1 MNFAFLFQGCDF
13 YTERFSRYGYIY
25 KTHLFGSRTIR
36 VIGPDNVKK
45 ILLGEPHH
53 VTTTWPKSVRIL
65 LGDGALSNKYGETH
79 RVQKRILQQALDHR
93 AIANFVPEIQNVV
106 QECLHE
112 WCDEEGE
119 LLGYP
124 CCRDLAFR
132 LAGKV
137 IFGMDFEEAEREK
150 LTTVFKTVVD
160 NMFSLPINCPGFGF
174 HQGLK
179 SRKLIQ
185 NQIKELLQT
194 SDKRTT
200 SAAVSVLDVLR
211 NFLDDNTLTEDV
223 IIDEC
228 VELLFAG
235 HHSTA
240 SSSCS
245 LLLQLFKNPDICEK
259 IRSELNMNEVDEQS
273 KNDLTYDVINNLD
286 YLENVIKEILRMFPP
301 VGGGFRK
308 AKRTFGIGGYEV
320 PQDWTIV
327 YSIRE
332 THKSSPLFPD
342 NDNFRPE
349 RWDEPEIDIQG
360 LRFNYLPFGAGT
372 RSCPGEKFAKLS
384 LKVFVIELI
393 RGCKWDIKNPN
404 PNLTLLP
411 APKPVDLLPISFSRR
426 RSFPLSLV

>member
-1 MNFAFLFQGCDF
+1 MHYAVLCVIFQGCEF
-13 YTERFSRYGYIY
+13 YTERFARYGHIY
-25 KTHLFGSRTIR
+25 KTHLFGSRTVR

-45 ILLGEPHH
+45 VLLGEPHH
-53 VTTTWPKSVRIL
+53 VTSTWPKSVRIL

-93 AIANFVPEIQNVV
+93 AIANFVPEIQKVV

-112 WCDEEGE
+112 WCDEKGE
-119 LLGYP
+119 LLGYS

-137 IFGMDFEEAEREK
+137 IFGMDFEEAEKEK

-174 HQGLK
+174 HK
-179 SRKLIQ
+179 
-185 NQIKELLQT
+185 
-194 SDKRTT
+194 
-200 SAAVSVLDVLR
+200 AH
-211 NFLDDNTLTEDV
+211 
-223 IIDEC
+223 EC

-240 SSSCS
+240 SSTCS
-245 LLLQLFKNPDICEK
+245 LLLQLFKNPDVCEK
-259 IRSELNMNEVDEQS
+259 IRSELKLNEVGEQS
-273 KNDLTYDVINNLD
+273 KNDLTYEVVNNLN

-308 AKRTFGIGGYEV
+308 AKRTFDIGDYEV
-320 PQDWTIV
+320 PKDWTIV

-332 THKSSPLFPD
+332 THKSSSLFPD

-349 RWDEPEIDIQG
+349 RWDEPEIDIPG
-360 LRFNYLPFGAGT
+360 LRFNYLPFGTGT

-411 APKPVDLLPISFSRR
+411 APKPIDLLPISFTRR
-426 RSFPLSLV
+426 RGFPLS